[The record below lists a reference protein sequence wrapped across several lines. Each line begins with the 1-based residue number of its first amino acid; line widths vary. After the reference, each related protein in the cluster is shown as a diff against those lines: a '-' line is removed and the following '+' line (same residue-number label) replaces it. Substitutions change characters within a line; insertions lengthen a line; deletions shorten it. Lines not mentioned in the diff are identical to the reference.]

1 MLKPLPIIFKE
12 ISEAPTHLEKV
23 QALKTNRNAMVDLLL
38 ELTFSKDTMIT
49 GLPEG
54 KPETVSGEAS
64 LYNAHLLYANR
75 RQIEMFINNNTAH
88 LNSMKREKLFLDL
101 LENLDP
107 SEVVLLCEVKDRK
120 LTTYP
125 GITRTV
131 IEKIY
136 DWPLEPVAAPEVAA
150 PAPVEETPTPVVEEV
165 KVEEPVAVEP
175 EVKEEPVKKTT
186 TRRKPAAKK
195 TPAKKTT
202 TKKAPAKK
210 TTTRRRKPAANTSS
224 STS

>member
-1 MLKPLPIIFKE
+1 
-12 ISEAPTHLEKV
+12 
-23 QALKTNRNAMVDLLL
+23 
-38 ELTFSKDTMIT
+38 MIT
-49 GLPEG
+49 DLPEG

-88 LNSMKREKLFLDL
+88 LTPMKREKLFLDL

-107 SEVVLLCEVKDRK
+107 SEVNLLCEVKDRK

-136 DWPLEPVAAPEVAA
+136 DWPLEPVAAP
-150 PAPVEETPTPVVEEV
+150 APVEETPAPVVEEV
-165 KVEEPVAVEP
+165 KVEEPVVVEP
-175 EVKEEPVKKTT
+175 EVKEEPVKKT

-195 TPAKKTT
+195 TPAKKP
-202 TKKAPAKK
+202 AAKK
-210 TTTRRRKPAANTSS
+210 TTTRKKPAANTGA

>member
-12 ISEAPTHLEKV
+12 ISDAPTHLEKV
-23 QALKTNRNAMVDLLL
+23 QTLKKNRNAMVDLLL
-38 ELTFSKDTMIT
+38 ELTFSRDVMIT

-88 LNSMKREKLFLDL
+88 LNSMKRERLFLDL
-101 LENLDP
+101 IENLDP

-120 LTTYP
+120 LTSFP

-136 DWPLEPVAAPEVAA
+136 DWPLETVGTPVAPE
-150 PAPVEETPTPVVEEV
+150 PAPVEEVRAPVAEPVP
-165 KVEEPVAVEP
+165 VEEPVTAEP
-175 EVKEEPVKKTT
+175 EVKEKPVKKT

-195 TPAKKTT
+195 TPAKK
-202 TKKAPAKK
+202 PA
-210 TTTRRRKPAANTSS
+210 TRRKKPTANTSS
-224 STS
+224 TS

>member
-23 QALKTNRNAMVDLLL
+23 QTLKINRNAMVDLLL

-54 KPETVSGEAS
+54 KPETVSGESS

-75 RQIEMFINNNTAH
+75 RQIEMFINDNTAH

-107 SEVVLLCEVKDRK
+107 SEVNLLCEVKDRK

-136 DWPLEPVAAPEVAA
+136 DWPLEPVAAPEVAE
-150 PAPVEETPTPVVEEV
+150 PAPVEETPAPVVEEV
-165 KVEEPVAVEP
+165 KVEEPVVVEP

-186 TRRKPAAKK
+186 RRKPAAKK
-195 TPAKKTT
+195 TTTKKTT

-210 TTTRRRKPAANTSS
+210 TTTRRRKPTANTSS